1 MKSLAISVI
10 EREKVGKSN
19 TRSLRNQGKVPCV
32 LYGGEK
38 QVCFY
43 AHENDFRNL
52 VNTPDVYV
60 VELDINGEKSR
71 AIMQDIQFHPVTDRI
86 LHIDFLEVFEDKEV
100 TLSIPVILNGLAIGV
115 RNGGNLMF
123 RRRKIITRGFIDN
136 FPDAIELNIEHL
148 EIGQFIYIK
157 DLEEDGC
164 EFLAPDNAVVVGVK
178 TARAA
183 IEDELAEAEEEEEE
197 ERRAAMSQEERDKED
212 TDKAAEG
219 GEETEGT
226 EDKKEG
232 AEKKQENP
240 DEGGDS
246 PAAE

>member
-1 MKSLAISVI
+1 
-10 EREKVGKSN
+10 
-19 TRSLRNQGKVPCV
+19 
-32 LYGGEK
+32 
-38 QVCFY
+38 
-43 AHENDFRNL
+43 
-52 VNTPDVYV
+52 
-60 VELDINGEKSR
+60 
-71 AIMQDIQFHPVTDRI
+71 
-86 LHIDFLEVFEDKEV
+86 
-100 TLSIPVILNGLAIGV
+100 
-115 RNGGNLMF
+115 MF
-123 RRRKIITRGFIDN
+123 RRRKIITRGLIDN

-157 DLEEDGC
+157 DIEEDGC

-212 TDKAAEG
+212 ADKADEA
-219 GEETEGT
+219 EGT
-226 EDKKEG
+226 EDKTEG
-232 AEKKQENP
+232 DEKKQEVS